1 MMIGSMR
8 RPWIVFV
15 PPPLLF
21 AAALGLGELAQ
32 RGLGFAGPS
41 GSLRAPVFWSGAAIC
56 AAGMLLVFA
65 CIGRFAAARTTI
77 LPAGSPAR
85 LVTGGP
91 YRLTR
96 NPMYLGMGCLHLGVA
111 GMRGNACSAA
121 LVVVPLALLQLIVI
135 PSEER
140 RLLAA
145 FGEAYAAYCATVPR
159 WL

>member
-1 MMIGSMR
+1 MSDRR
-8 RPWIVFV
+8 RPWIVFI

-21 AAALGLGELAQ
+21 AAAFALGELAQ
-32 RGLGFAGPS
+32 HLLGIAPPSEPIRSAAFVIGAGLT
-41 GSLRAPVFWSGAAIC
+41 
-56 AAGMLLVFA
+56 AAGTLLVLA

-77 LPAGSPAR
+77 LPHGAPAR

-111 GMRGNACSAA
+111 AMRHDALAA
-121 LVVVPLALLQLIVI
+121 VLVVVPLALLQLVVI

-145 FGEAYAAYCATVPR
+145 FGESYAAYCATVRR